1 MLPIVFN
8 SNEQGA
14 PTLNNAA
21 GSLLSVL
28 KACLVTGF
36 NNVGITSVTIAGNV
50 ATVVTNA
57 NHGLTVGQRAT
68 VAGVSITA
76 ANGDKTVASVPNVTT
91 FTYPCVNADVSE
103 SPVSASVKRTPLGWV
118 EQFSKT
124 NVSMFKSS
132 DPAAYGQSLRVDD
145 TGTNPLTQGARVFGV
160 ENPTGIDTYTD
171 KFPLETQQAGGLYWA
186 KGRNVAT
193 AQAWCIVGDERFF
206 YMLVENSG
214 YSTSFYP
221 GGTAPNQY
229 WAFLVQYFGDIVSNK
244 NSESFGAIVGGQQS
258 APANNSN
265 TGGITVYSNLGS
277 TPAGGSNAFIARQ
290 FTGIAKS
297 ISIGYT
303 HPGGRTPGNTSYPRY
318 PSPVANELTIQE
330 PSFVVE
336 TLAYANHPIRGI
348 LPGFASF
355 LCNHTDLP
363 QSNFPQRM
371 TTTDG
376 SNRSYL
382 FAPYTVSSSPNSP
395 DTCFA
400 VKLSE
405 AWR

>member
-1 MLPIVFN
+1 M

-14 PTLNNAA
+14 PILNNAA
-21 GSLLSVL
+21 GSLISVL

-36 NNVGITSVTIAGNV
+36 NSVGITSVTIVGNV
-50 ATVVTNA
+50 ATVTTSA
-57 NHGLTVGQRAT
+57 NHGLSVGHRAT

-76 ANGDKTVASVPNVTT
+76 ANGDKTVASVPTAAT

-103 SPVSASVKRTPLGWV
+103 SPVAASVKRTPLGWI

-145 TGTNPLTQGARVFGV
+145 TGTDPLTQGARVFGV

-229 WAFLVQYFGDIVSNK
+229 WSFLVQYFGDIVSNK

-258 APANNSN
+258 APTNNSN

-277 TPAGGSNAFIARQ
+277 APAGGSNAFIARQ
-290 FTGIAKS
+290 LTGIAKS

-303 HPGGRTPGNTSYPRY
+303 HSGGRAPGSTSYPRY

-336 TLAYANHPIRGI
+336 TLSYANHPIRGI

-363 QSNFPQRM
+363 QSNLPQCM

-382 FAPYTVSSSPNSP
+382 FAPYTVASSPNSP

-400 VKLSE
+400 VKLNE

>member
-1 MLPIVFN
+1 MLPIVFM

-21 GSLLSVL
+21 GSLISVL

-91 FTYPCVNADVSE
+91 FTYPCVNSDVSE

-145 TGTNPLTQGARVFGV
+145 TGTNATAQGARVFGV

-171 KFPLETQQAGGLYWA
+171 KFPLETQQAGGLYWVKGANTAAA
-186 KGRNVAT
+186 K
-193 AQAWCIVGDERFF
+193 AWCLVGDERFF
-206 YMLVENSG
+206 YLLVENSA
-214 YSTSFYP
+214 YSSYYP
-221 GGTAPNQY
+221 GGSAPNQY
-229 WAFLVQYFGDIVSNK
+229 WSFYPQFFGDIVSNK
-244 NSESFGAIVGGQQS
+244 NSEAFGAIVGGQNNAPTNSGNPGGVTVHTTLGS
-258 APANNSN
+258 APSSN
-265 TGGITVYSNLGS
+265 
-277 TPAGGSNAFIARQ
+277 SNAFVARQ
-290 FTGIAKS
+290 LTGIAKS
-297 ISIGYT
+297 ISIGFS
-303 HPGGRTPGNTSYPRY
+303 HPGGRTPGSASYPRY

-336 TLAYANHPIRGI
+336 TLAYANNPIRGV

-376 SNRSYL
+376 SVRTYL
-382 FAPYTVSSSPNSP
+382 FAPYTVSSAPSDADS
-395 DTCFA
+395 CFA

>member
-1 MLPIVFN
+1 MLPIVFM

-21 GSLLSVL
+21 GSLISVL

-57 NHGLTVGQRAT
+57 NHGLAVGHRAT

-103 SPVSASVKRTPLGWV
+103 SPVSASVKRTPLGWI

-124 NVSMFKSS
+124 NVSMFKSG

-145 TGTNPLTQGARVFGV
+145 TDTTGLSGGRVFAV
-160 ENPTGIDTYTD
+160 ENPTSIDAWSD
-171 KFPLETQQAGGLYWA
+171 KFPTEAQMPGGFYWPRSANNTTA
-186 KGRNVAT
+186 K
-193 AQAWCIVGDERFF
+193 AWCIVGDERFF
-206 YMLVENSG
+206 YILVQQSYYSSG
-214 YSTSFYP
+214 YYPTSSGEYVF
-221 GGTAPNQY
+221 APY
-229 WAFLVQYFGDIVSNK
+229 FFGDIASFK
-244 NSESFGAIVGGQQS
+244 NGEGFGSIVGGCTQAGPGNIPGS
-258 APANNSN
+258 GLLTNTTMGSIPA
-265 TGGITVYSNLGS
+265 S
-277 TPAGGSNAFIARQ
+277 TTNAYIARQ
-290 FTGIAKS
+290 QSGLAKS
-297 ISIGYT
+297 IAVGFVHQGGHSEIGEA
-303 HPGGRTPGNTSYPRY
+303 SFPRY
-318 PSPVANELTIQE
+318 PSPVDNGLMIAE

-336 TLAYANHPIRGI
+336 SLSYANNPVRGV

-355 LCNHTDLP
+355 MCNYSDLP
-363 QSNFPQRM
+363 KNPMPQKL

-376 SNRSYL
+376 SNRTYL
-382 FAPYTVSSSPNSP
+382 FVPSTVYGTTNNYGA
-395 DTCFA
+395 TFA

>member
-1 MLPIVFN
+1 MLPIVFM

-21 GSLLSVL
+21 GSLISVL

-50 ATVVTNA
+50 ATVVTTA

-91 FTYPCVNADVSE
+91 FTYPCVNSDVSE
-103 SPVSASVKRTPLGWV
+103 GPVSASVKRTPLGWV

-145 TGTNPLTQGARVFGV
+145 TSTTTGARVIGV
-160 ENPTGIDTYTD
+160 ENPTGIDTWTD
-171 KFPLETQQAGGLYWA
+171 KFPLETQMAGGGYWMKGAYTAAA
-186 KGRNVAT
+186 K
-193 AQAWCIVGDERFF
+193 AWCIVGDERFF
-206 YMLVENSG
+206 YFLVENSTQTDYYG
-214 YSTSFYP
+214 ANSGNS
-221 GGTAPNQY
+221 QY
-229 WAFLVQYFGDIVSNK
+229 WSFNPFHFGDIVSYK
-244 NSESFGAIVGGQQS
+244 NSESFGAVLGCMLGTGGTSNSQQS
-258 APANNSN
+258 SLLVNNDLGTN
-265 TGGITVYSNLGS
+265 PGTVGH
-277 TPAGGSNAFIARQ
+277 FIARQ
-290 FTGIAKS
+290 QSAVTKS
-297 ISIGYT
+297 VYVGTSFFGGQS
-303 HPGGRTPGNTSYPRY
+303 PGVAALPRY
-318 PSPVANELTIQE
+318 PSPVDNGLIITE
-330 PSFVVE
+330 PVLVSEF
-336 TLAYANHPIRGI
+336 LAYANNPVRGVM
-348 LPGFASF
+348 PGLAGFM
-355 LCNHTDLP
+355 CYGQDLP
-363 QSNFPQRM
+363 QNPFPMRM

-376 SNRSYL
+376 SNRTYL
-382 FAPYTVSSSPNSP
+382 YAPRASGISPNSNE
-395 DTCFA
+395 CIFA

>member
-1 MLPIVFN
+1 MLPIVFM

-21 GSLLSVL
+21 GSLISVL

-36 NNVGITSVTIAGNV
+36 NSVGITSVTIAGNV
-50 ATVVTNA
+50 ATVTTSA
-57 NHGLTVGQRAT
+57 NHGLSVGHRAT

-76 ANGDKTVASVPNVTT
+76 ANGDKTVASVPTAAT

-103 SPVSASVKRTPLGWV
+103 SPVSASVKRTPLGWI

-124 NVSMFKSS
+124 NVSMFKSG

-145 TGTNPLTQGARVFGV
+145 TGTNPVTQGVRVFGV
-160 ENPTGIDTYTD
+160 DNPTSIDSYID

-186 KGRNVAT
+186 KGRNAAA

-206 YMLVENSG
+206 YLLVENSA
-214 YSTSFYP
+214 YNNSSSYP
-221 GGTAPNQY
+221 GGTAPDQY
-229 WAFLVQYFGDIVSNK
+229 WAFITYFFGDIVSNK
-244 NSESFGAIVGGQQS
+244 NAEAFGAIIGGQSGTPQNGS
-258 APANNSN
+258 AASATNHVTLGVSPI
-265 TGGITVYSNLGS
+265 GITQAY
-277 TPAGGSNAFIARQ
+277 IARQ
-290 FTGIAKS
+290 MTGVAKS
-297 ISIGYT
+297 IGVGFC
-303 HPGGRTPGNTSYPRY
+303 HPGGRVPGYTSYPRY

-336 TLAYANHPIRGI
+336 ALASAGNPIRGI

-363 QSNFPQRM
+363 RSNFPQYM

-376 SNRSYL
+376 SNRTYL
-382 FAPYTVSSSPNSP
+382 FAPYVVSASPSAT
-395 DTCFA
+395 DSCFA

>member
-1 MLPIVFN
+1 MLPIVFM

-21 GSLLSVL
+21 GSLISVL

-76 ANGDKTVASVPNVTT
+76 ANGDKTVASVPNATT
-91 FTYPCVNADVSE
+91 FTYPCVNSDVSE
-103 SPVSASVKRTPLGWV
+103 SPVSASVKRTPLGWI

-160 ENPTGIDTYTD
+160 ENPTGIDTYTA
-171 KFPLETQQAGGLYWA
+171 KFPLETQQAGGLYWV
-186 KGRNVAT
+186 KGANTAT
-193 AQAWCIVGDERFF
+193 AKAWCIVGDERFF
-206 YMLVENSG
+206 YFLVEQSSSSSG
-214 YSTSFYP
+214 FYP
-221 GGTAPNQY
+221 GGAAPNQY
-229 WAFLVQYFGDIVSNK
+229 WSFVPHFFGDIISNK
-244 NSESFGAIVGGQQS
+244 MSESFGAIVGGGTS
-258 APANNSN
+258 APQTNFPSSGVTVN
-265 TGGITVYSNLGS
+265 TVVGAAPSSS
-277 TPAGGSNAFIARQ
+277 TNAFIARQ
-290 FTGIAKS
+290 LTGIAKS
-297 ISIGYT
+297 IMVGFA
-303 HPGGRTPGNTSYPRY
+303 HPAGKNPGIASFPRY

-336 TLAYANHPIRGI
+336 TLSYANHPIRGI
-348 LPGFASF
+348 LPGFAAF

-363 QSNFPQRM
+363 QSNFPQCM

-376 SNRSYL
+376 SNRTYL
-382 FAPYTVSSSPNSP
+382 FAPYTISTTPNSP
-395 DTCFA
+395 DSCFA
-400 VKLSE
+400 VKLNE